1 MQITVPRNLGTIIY
15 NNKEN
20 KTETKER
27 GNSLAAQETPASFN
41 NHQGTKD

>member
-27 GNSLAAQETPASFN
+27 GNSLVAQRTPASFN